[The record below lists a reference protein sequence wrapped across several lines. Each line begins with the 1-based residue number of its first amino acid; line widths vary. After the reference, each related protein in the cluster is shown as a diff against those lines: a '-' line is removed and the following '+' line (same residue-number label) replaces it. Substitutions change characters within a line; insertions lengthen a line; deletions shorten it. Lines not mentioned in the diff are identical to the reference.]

1 MFDLIV
7 NLLGTV
13 VAGLCAVL
21 LLRAF
26 RAVRRRLLLWAG
38 LCFAALSAS
47 NAMVVVDQFVLPD
60 VNLYVWRLAIAATG
74 MLLLV
79 YGLIVESDRS

>member
-1 MFDLIV
+1 M
-7 NLLGTV
+7 
-13 VAGLCAVL
+13 
-21 LLRAF
+21 
-26 RAVRRRLLLWAG
+26 